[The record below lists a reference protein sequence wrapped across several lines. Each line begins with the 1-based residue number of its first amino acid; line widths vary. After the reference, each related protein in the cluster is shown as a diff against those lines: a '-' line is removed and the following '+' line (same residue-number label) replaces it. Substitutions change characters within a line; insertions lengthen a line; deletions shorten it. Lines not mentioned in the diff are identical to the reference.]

1 MSGFWFVH
9 SRSTH
14 NTMRS
19 FVAFPLTVLSCHG
32 LHMISTQDRRSFVQ
46 QAAAWTVA
54 AGSSAGVWWTPVPA
68 EAAPALTPP
77 LTERLN
83 TQMLKQPPS
92 MTAAGELGSPGIDNT
107 YFPEFMAGTWQVTQT
122 LVDATTPL
130 GLVYVGGPN
139 GSQSIAEKT
148 MAETRSRLNQPV
160 NLQLRFVKTKW
171 GVAED
176 RVFNNAQRLNAFAGR
191 KVVATVDY
199 ADVGASNRAAILKNG
214 GTAEDPLSTILV
226 RYKGPA
232 AQKVFVTSHA
242 TTSSEENQKWFV
254 SEGQRSIF
262 ALTNEN
268 TAPPIFTDT
277 EILYQLESEAPD
289 RVKARLRL
297 AGYLNA
303 QSDKLYFDAR
313 NRAVSILDSTLDME
327 RISST

>member
-1 MSGFWFVH
+1 
-9 SRSTH
+9 
-14 NTMRS
+14 MRS
-19 FVAFPLTVLSCHG
+19 LVIFPLMVLSCHG
-32 LHMISTQDRRSFVQ
+32 LHMMKTSPQQDRRSFVHH
-46 QAAAWTVA
+46 AAAWAVA
-54 AGSSAGVWWTPVPA
+54 AGSSAGAAWWTPLAA

-77 LTERLN
+77 LAERLD
-83 TQMLKQPPS
+83 TQILKQPPS

-107 YFPEFMAGTWQVTQT
+107 YFPDFMAGTWQVTQT

-139 GSQSIAEKT
+139 GSESIAEKT
-148 MAETRSRLNQPV
+148 MAETRSKLNQPV

-176 RVFNNAQRLNAFAGR
+176 RVFNNAQRFNAFAGR

-199 ADVGASNRAAILKNG
+199 ADVGASNRAAVLKNG

-242 TTSSEENQKWFV
+242 TTSLSDSNKWFV

-277 EILYQLESEAPD
+277 EVLYQLEPVAPD
-289 RVKARLRL
+289 RVQARLRL
-297 AGYLNA
+297 AAYLNA

-313 NRAVSILDSTLDME
+313 NRAVSLLDYTLDME
-327 RISST
+327 RIGST